1 MTFSTRKI
9 FNASIAFGLLASV
22 VSGSIINNCKPG
34 HVAITYDDGPY
45 GYTSALV
52 DLLDRNQV
60 KATFF
65 VNGKNFID
73 LETNEEG
80 RNALRKAHASGHQI
94 ASHTLSHKDLE
105 TISGQEFDDEITE
118 LEKIVFD
125 IIQVKPAF
133 IRPPYGS
140 ANDDS
145 VAKLEGKGY
154 KVVKWSTDTKDFDTH
169 DLQQEMAN
177 VKNSFNS
184 SNIDD
189 GFITLSHDVYEQTT
203 TELTSALI
211 EYVKSQGFQF
221 STVADCVGEN
231 PYQ

>member
-9 FNASIAFGLLASV
+9 FNTSIAFGLLASM
-22 VSGSIINNCKPG
+22 VSGSIIYNCKPG

-45 GYTSALV
+45 DYTSALV
-52 DLLDRNQV
+52 DLLDSRQV

-73 LETNEEG
+73 LETNTKG
-80 RNALRKAHASGHQI
+80 QDALRKAHASGHQI
-94 ASHTLSHKDLE
+94 ASHTLSHKDLD
-105 TISGQEFDDEITE
+105 TISGQEFEDEITE
-118 LEKIVFD
+118 LERIVYGL
-125 IIQVKPAF
+125 IQVKPAF
-133 IRPPYGS
+133 LRPPYGN
-140 ANDDS
+140 ANDDT
-145 VAKLEGKGY
+145 VAKLEGRGY
-154 KVVKWSTDTKDFDTH
+154 NVVKWSTDTKDFETH
-169 DLQQEMAN
+169 SLQPEMAN

-184 SNIDD
+184 SNIDE

-211 EYVKSQGFQF
+211 DYVKSQGFEF

-231 PYQ
+231 PYR